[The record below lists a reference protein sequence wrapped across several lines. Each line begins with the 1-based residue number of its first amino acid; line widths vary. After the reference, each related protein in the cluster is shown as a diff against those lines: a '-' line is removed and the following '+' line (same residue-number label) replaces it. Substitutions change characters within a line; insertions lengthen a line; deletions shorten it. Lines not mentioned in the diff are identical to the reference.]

1 MNTEM
6 ENGTQMTLE
15 ECVPMISQKQT
26 VGASDSHV
34 LPKELIFLQKKD
46 ISQLKMYL
54 SEIKSLRTKED
65 GEKSQQQ
72 CTGTEQDSG
81 MSMDSEYCQQEPRQ
95 SIDDELRQRIVDGV
109 ENALLEKATTEAV
122 QRVDK
127 AIADKILEAE
137 ETIQDTVDKF
147 VKTVSEEKIAEIMIP
162 VKEDSWS
169 SKVAYIPLSEYVEK
183 RFGLFLTEKRY
194 DRDGRTASYSGDRN
208 LSAADL
214 ITRQYLEKEL
224 GTKVEN
230 MIATAKREV
239 EESLVKSLEQKLKE
253 NLAKETIERMN
264 IPDVL
269 KRFSEM
275 ALEDKTE

>member
-1 MNTEM
+1 MAKFNIEV
-6 ENGTQMTLE
+6 ELDWVDE
-15 ECVPMISQKQT
+15 EAGYTI
-26 VGASDSHV
+26 D
-34 LPKELIFLQKKD
+34 E
-46 ISQLKMYL
+46 
-54 SEIKSLRTKED
+54 EIK
-65 GEKSQQQ
+65 
-72 CTGTEQDSG
+72 EQVV
-81 MSMDSEYCQQEPRQ
+81 R
-95 SIDDELRQRIVDGV
+95 GV
-109 ENALLEKATTEAV
+109 KNALLRKATDEAV

-127 AIADKILEAE
+127 VIADKILEAE
-137 ETIQDTVDKF
+137 GTIQNTVDKF
-147 VKTVSEEKIAEIMIP
+147 VKTVSEEKIANIMIP

-169 SKVAYIPLSEYVEK
+169 SKVTYIPLSEYVGK
-183 RFGLFLTEKRY
+183 RFEVFLTEERY
-194 DRDGRTASYSGDRN
+194 DRDGRIASYSSDRR

-214 ITRQYLEKEL
+214 ITSQYLEKEL

-275 ALEDKTE
+275 ALDGHNE

>member
-1 MNTEM
+1 MAKFNIEV
-6 ENGTQMTLE
+6 ELDWVDE
-15 ECVPMISQKQT
+15 EAGYTI
-26 VGASDSHV
+26 D
-34 LPKELIFLQKKD
+34 E
-46 ISQLKMYL
+46 
-54 SEIKSLRTKED
+54 EIK
-65 GEKSQQQ
+65 
-72 CTGTEQDSG
+72 EQVV
-81 MSMDSEYCQQEPRQ
+81 R
-95 SIDDELRQRIVDGV
+95 GV
-109 ENALLEKATTEAV
+109 KDALLRKATDEAV

-127 AIADKILEAE
+127 AIADKILETE
-137 ETIQDTVDKF
+137 GMIQNTVDKF
-147 VKTVSEEKIAEIMIP
+147 VKTVSEEKIANIMIP

-169 SKVAYIPLSEYVEK
+169 SKVTYIPLSEYVGK
-183 RFGLFLTEKRY
+183 RFEVFLTEKRY
-194 DRDGRTASYSGDRN
+194 DRDGRIVSYSSDRK

-275 ALEDKTE
+275 ALDGHNE

>member
-15 ECVPMISQKQT
+15 ESVPMISQKQT

-95 SIDDELRQRIVDGV
+95 SIRI
-109 ENALLEKATTEAV
+109 
-122 QRVDK
+122 
-127 AIADKILEAE
+127 
-137 ETIQDTVDKF
+137 
-147 VKTVSEEKIAEIMIP
+147 M
-162 VKEDSWS
+162 
-169 SKVAYIPLSEYVEK
+169 
-183 RFGLFLTEKRY
+183 
-194 DRDGRTASYSGDRN
+194 
-208 LSAADL
+208 
-214 ITRQYLEKEL
+214 
-224 GTKVEN
+224 
-230 MIATAKREV
+230 
-239 EESLVKSLEQKLKE
+239 SLNQISQ
-253 NLAKETIERMN
+253 
-264 IPDVL
+264 
-269 KRFSEM
+269 
-275 ALEDKTE
+275 

>member
-1 MNTEM
+1 MAKFNIEV
-6 ENGTQMTLE
+6 ELYWVDE
-15 ECVPMISQKQT
+15 EAGYTI
-26 VGASDSHV
+26 D
-34 LPKELIFLQKKD
+34 E
-46 ISQLKMYL
+46 
-54 SEIKSLRTKED
+54 EIK
-65 GEKSQQQ
+65 
-72 CTGTEQDSG
+72 EQVV
-81 MSMDSEYCQQEPRQ
+81 R
-95 SIDDELRQRIVDGV
+95 GV
-109 ENALLEKATTEAV
+109 KDALLRKATDEAV

-127 AIADKILEAE
+127 AIADKILETE
-137 ETIQDTVDKF
+137 GMIQNTVDKF
-147 VKTVSEEKIAEIMIP
+147 VKTVSEEKIANIMIP

-169 SKVAYIPLSEYVEK
+169 SKVTYIPLSEYVGK
-183 RFGLFLTEKRY
+183 RFEVFLTEKRY
-194 DRDGRTASYSGDRN
+194 DRDGRIASYSSDRK

-275 ALEDKTE
+275 ALDGHNE

>member
-1 MNTEM
+1 MAKFNIEV
-6 ENGTQMTLE
+6 ELDWVDE
-15 ECVPMISQKQT
+15 EAGYTI
-26 VGASDSHV
+26 D
-34 LPKELIFLQKKD
+34 E
-46 ISQLKMYL
+46 
-54 SEIKSLRTKED
+54 EIK
-65 GEKSQQQ
+65 
-72 CTGTEQDSG
+72 EQVV
-81 MSMDSEYCQQEPRQ
+81 R
-95 SIDDELRQRIVDGV
+95 GV
-109 ENALLEKATTEAV
+109 KDALLRKATDEAV

-137 ETIQDTVDKF
+137 ETIQNTVDKF
-147 VKTVSEEKIAEIMIP
+147 VKTVSEEKIANIMIP

-169 SKVAYIPLSEYVEK
+169 SKVTYIPLSEYVGT
-183 RFGLFLTEKRY
+183 RFELFLTEKRY
-194 DRDGRTASYSGDRN
+194 NSDGRTATYSSDRK

-214 ITRQYLEKEL
+214 ITRQYLGKEL

-275 ALEDKTE
+275 ALDGHNE

>member
-1 MNTEM
+1 MAKFNIEVELDWM
-6 ENGTQMTLE
+6 DE
-15 ECVPMISQKQT
+15 E
-26 VGASDSHV
+26 A
-34 LPKELIFLQKKD
+34 
-46 ISQLKMYL
+46 Y
-54 SEIKSLRTKED
+54 
-65 GEKSQQQ
+65 
-72 CTGTEQDSG
+72 
-81 MSMDSEYCQQEPRQ
+81 

-109 ENALLEKATTEAV
+109 ESALLEKATTEAV
-122 QRVDK
+122 QKVDK

-169 SKVAYIPLSEYVEK
+169 SKVTYIPLSEYVGK
-183 RFGLFLTEKRY
+183 RFELFLTEKRY
-194 DRDGRTASYSGDRN
+194 DRDGRITSYSSDRS

-275 ALEDKTE
+275 ALKDHNE